1 MSKYLLCALGIC
13 AAALTG
19 CAQTKSTLDGSAA
32 ESIKMTANK
41 ELEEAYKLVPTEDG
55 LSNIVNSPEFYL
67 SLIHI

>member
-41 ELEEAYKLVPTEDG
+41 ELEEAYKPVSYTHLTLPTTPY
-55 LSNIVNSPEFYL
+55 V
-67 SLIHI
+67 